1 MTAQA
6 RALPRTIRLLVAV
19 VAVGTVLVYLGLW
32 SRVITA
38 LEDRDL
44 LEPALPPQQD
54 QAECDD

>member
-1 MTAQA
+1 
-6 RALPRTIRLLVAV
+6 VAV